1 MSHGR
6 PQPLR
11 SRGIVA
17 QPNAHNHKHGT
28 VACKMLSTILMND
41 THCSRPIITAP
52 TFADTA
58 VTSPKGKARADA
70 RKANRLAAKAGKST
84 LGDRVLVWSVAC
96 EGGLV
101 DIAILAVRDDA
112 GEITLTTAEYY
123 AYVRLLARHLQP
135 DCTMPAVLA
144 D

>member
-1 MSHGR
+1 
-6 PQPLR
+6 
-11 SRGIVA
+11 
-17 QPNAHNHKHGT
+17 
-28 VACKMLSTILMND
+28 MND
-41 THCSRPIITAP
+41 TPIITAP
-52 TFADTA
+52 TFADDDLEPYAVGTA
-58 VTSPKGKARADA
+58 VTSPKGQQRADA
-70 RKANRLAAKAGKST
+70 RKANRLVATAGKSQ
-84 LGDRVLVWSVAC
+84 LGNRVLVWSVAC

-144 D
+144 A